1 MKLLGT
7 SALQYL
13 DILRMLQLLSS
24 PVIYIRFHFDPQA
37 IKHDL

>member
-7 SALQYL
+7 SALQNL
-13 DILRMLQLLSS
+13 DIARMLQLLSS
-24 PVIYIRFHFDPQA
+24 PVIYTGFHFDPQA